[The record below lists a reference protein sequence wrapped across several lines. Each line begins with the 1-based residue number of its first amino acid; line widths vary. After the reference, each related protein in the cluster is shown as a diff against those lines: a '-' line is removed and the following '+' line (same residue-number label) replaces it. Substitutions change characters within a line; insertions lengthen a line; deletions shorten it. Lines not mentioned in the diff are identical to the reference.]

1 MAGYL
6 DGYGVVEAR
15 RERLL
20 KRIAIWGLATLVT
33 ATVAFFVFRNW
44 REERVV
50 NRFLTLLKQQNYQEA
65 YRMWGCTPET
75 PCEFY
80 PPEKFTEDWG
90 PAGKYKN
97 AAGMKVE
104 DVDSC
109 NAGVVFNVAYP
120 GDENFGLWVERDTKT
135 MSYAPWTRCPGP
147 HLQIMEQLKKR
158 FGGGG

>member
-90 PAGKYKN
+90 PAFWN
-97 AAGMKVE
+97 
-104 DVDSC
+104 
-109 NAGVVFNVAYP
+109 
-120 GDENFGLWVERDTKT
+120 LR
-135 MSYAPWTRCPGP
+135 TRPAWYLNSEKLACTWSN
-147 HLQIMEQLKKR
+147 KKR
-158 FGGGG
+158 FP